1 MNRLIP
7 VIAALVLLSGA
18 LLVTL
23 KTKMETIENVQQQ
36 YDLLQ
41 CEYDSIQDELDEIE
55 HNEFDRVYKRF
66 KLYNKNIDTLTV
78 NHFIKVVKL
87 YGLDTTNTIYDACIS
102 QICLESGAKQFYA
115 NGNVVVSSG
124 NAIGISQIIPTTAHH
139 YLKKVISSEDSLK
152 IMELGATDFSF
163 VQDKKSFTSK
173 CRKKVIKWLERP
185 ENNII
190 LWGYIMKHTLIL
202 RRYNITK
209 TLVEYNIGG
218 GGLNR
223 YIAEGNMPS
232 GHHYVIMVRGII
244 KRFSNKGV

>member
-87 YGLDTTNTIYDACIS
+87 
-102 QICLESGAKQFYA
+102 
-115 NGNVVVSSG
+115 
-124 NAIGISQIIPTTAHH
+124 
-139 YLKKVISSEDSLK
+139 
-152 IMELGATDFSF
+152 
-163 VQDKKSFTSK
+163 
-173 CRKKVIKWLERP
+173 
-185 ENNII
+185 
-190 LWGYIMKHTLIL
+190 
-202 RRYNITK
+202 
-209 TLVEYNIGG
+209 
-218 GGLNR
+218 
-223 YIAEGNMPS
+223 
-232 GHHYVIMVRGII
+232 
-244 KRFSNKGV
+244 